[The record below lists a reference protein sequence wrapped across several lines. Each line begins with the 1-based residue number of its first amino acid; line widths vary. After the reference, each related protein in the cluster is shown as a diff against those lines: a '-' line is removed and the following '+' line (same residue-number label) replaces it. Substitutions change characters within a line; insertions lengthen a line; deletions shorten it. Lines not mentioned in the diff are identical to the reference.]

1 MTSSGSPILTVRAL
15 NRALLERQLLLRRA
29 ALPVVD
35 AVEHLVGL
43 QAQSPMDPYYGLAA
57 RLDGFDPEEL
67 SGLLASRD
75 VVRIPVMRSTIHL
88 VSARDC
94 RGLRDLCRPVIER
107 SFRGNHGKRLPGADL
122 PRVAELAA
130 RLVAERPHTFHD
142 LGRALAEEW
151 PEYAPQDL
159 AMAARALLPLVQ
171 VPPRGLWGRSGPAAH
186 TTAGHWLGDPGP
198 GTAPEGATAPEG
210 PGHATEPGA
219 VLLRYLAAFGPASV
233 KDMQKWS
240 GLTGL
245 RAVADGLRPGLR
257 TFRDET
263 GTELLD
269 LPGAPLPDP
278 GTDAPVRFLP
288 EFDNIFLSHADRARI
303 VASDHF
309 RRIWRV
315 NRAAPTVLLDGFLRA
330 VWRLDRGPDTTT
342 LVVEPFETIRR
353 AERAPLEEEAARVLA
368 MAAPGSKHDL
378 RITGTG

>member
-1 MTSSGSPILTVRAL
+1 MTSSGSPVLTVRAL

-29 ALPVVD
+29 AALPVLD

-43 QAQSPMDPYYGLAA
+43 QAQSPTDPYYALAA

-88 VSARDC
+88 VSARDWH
-94 RGLRDLCRPVIER
+94 GLRELCRPVVER
-107 SFRGNHGKRLPGADL
+107 AFHGNQGKRLGGADL
-122 PRVAELAA
+122 TRVAA
-130 RLVAERPHTFHD
+130 RAEHLVAERPYTFHD

-159 AMAARALLPLVQ
+159 AQAARALLPLVQ

-186 TTAGHWLGDPGP
+186 TTADHWLAGRP
-198 GTAPEGATAPEG
+198 APAPV
-210 PGHATEPGA
+210 PAPGA

-245 RAVADGLRPGLR
+245 RTVADALRTGLR
-257 TFRDET
+257 TFRDEN

-269 LPGAPLPDP
+269 LPDAPLPDP
-278 GTDAPVRFLP
+278 ATEVPVRFLP
-288 EFDNIFLSHADRARI
+288 QYDNVFLAHADRARI
-303 VASDHF
+303 VAPEYLH
-309 RRIWRV
+309 RVWQV
-315 NRAAPTVLLDGFLRA
+315 NRAAPTVVLDGFLRA
-330 VWRLDRGPDTTT
+330 VWRLDRSPGTTT
-342 LVVEPFETIRR
+342 LVIEPFEKIRT
-353 AERAPLEEEAARVLA
+353 ADRAPLEEEAARVLA
-368 MAAPGSKHDL
+368 MAAPGDAHDL
-378 RITGTG
+378 RVMPPGD